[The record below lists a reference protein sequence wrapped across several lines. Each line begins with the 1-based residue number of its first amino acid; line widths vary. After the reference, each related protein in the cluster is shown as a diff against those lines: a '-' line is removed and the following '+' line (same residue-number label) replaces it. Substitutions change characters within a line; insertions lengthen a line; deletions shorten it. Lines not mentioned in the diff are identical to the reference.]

1 MPILPIRQTCS
12 RRRLL
17 PSRLGFLIALA
28 LATGYCRAAAAQAL
42 PTASRAGDLQVGIGY
57 SSANS
62 DYVKEA
68 RIQGLAFYSSLD
80 FLNHFGA
87 EVDFHQLNQSGG
99 DLYERTYEAGGRYI
113 RHWGRATPYIKAL
126 FGRGVLNY
134 PNNYANLAYNMAV
147 GGGGVDIGVQKR
159 FNIRLDAEYQH
170 WFSGPGIPNGL
181 TPVVLTGGVAYH
193 FGTGKLRVL
202 N

>member
-1 MPILPIRQTCS
+1 M
-12 RRRLL
+12 
-17 PSRLGFLIALA
+17 
-28 LATGYCRAAAAQAL
+28 
-42 PTASRAGDLQVGIGY
+42 PTATRAGDLQVGVGY

-62 DYVKEA
+62 DYIPA
-68 RIQGLAFYSSLD
+68 RVQGFALYSSFD
-80 FLNHFGA
+80 FLNHFGV

-113 RHWGRATPYIKAL
+113 RHWGRATPYIKGL

-147 GGGGVDIGVQKR
+147 GGGGMDIGVHKR
-159 FNIRLDAEYQH
+159 FNIRLDAEYQT
-170 WFSGPGIPNGL
+170 WFSGAGIPNGL
-181 TPVVLTGGVAYH
+181 TPLVLTGGVAYH
-193 FGTGKLRVL
+193 FGPGKLHFT

>member
-1 MPILPIRQTCS
+1 LPILPIRQTRS
-12 RRRLL
+12 RRCFL
-17 PSRLGFLIALA
+17 PRHLGFLIALA
-28 LATGYCRAAAAQAL
+28 LAVGHCRAAAAQAL
-42 PTASRAGDLQVGIGY
+42 PTATRAGDLQVGVGY

-62 DYVKEA
+62 DYAPA
-68 RIQGLAFYSSLD
+68 RIQGLTFYSSFD
-80 FLNHFGA
+80 FLNHFGV

-113 RHWGRATPYIKAL
+113 RHWGKATPYIKGL

-147 GGGGVDIGVQKR
+147 GGGGMDIGVQKR
-159 FNIRLDAEYQH
+159 FNIRLDAEYQT
-170 WFSGPGIPNGL
+170 WFSGPGIVHGI
-181 TPVVLTGGVAYH
+181 TPLVFTGGVAYH
-193 FGTGKLRVL
+193 FGPGKLRFT

>member
-1 MPILPIRQTCS
+1 LS
-12 RRRLL
+12 
-17 PSRLGFLIALA
+17 FLIALA
-28 LATGYCRAAAAQAL
+28 LAAAYCRAAAGQAL
-42 PTASRAGDLQVGIGY
+42 PTATRAGDLQVGVGY

-62 DYVKEA
+62 DYIPA
-68 RIQGLAFYSSLD
+68 RVQGFALYSSFD
-80 FLNHFGA
+80 FLNHFGV

-113 RHWGRATPYIKAL
+113 RHWGRATPYIKGL

-147 GGGGVDIGVQKR
+147 GGGGMDIGVHKR
-159 FNIRLDAEYQH
+159 FNIRLDAEYQT
-170 WFSGPGIPNGL
+170 WFSGAGIPNGL
-181 TPVVLTGGVAYH
+181 TPLVLTGGVAYH
-193 FGTGKLRVL
+193 FGPGKLHFT